1 MDTKIKNKNKALLPL
16 AAIFFSIVVLAISL
30 FFILE
35 SQASLLDDNLEE
47 ASLSKVEQ
55 YSISINP
62 GDNLTKIFKAVGL
75 VEKDVFLFND
85 LGEKAKP
92 LNNLKPNQ
100 VVTISV
106 DTDAKRCINLSL
118 WLANGKKLDF
128 NWEGDHYS
136 VKEYKQSLKSSINYA
151 AITVKSSLL
160 EDALAAGVSKSIVY
174 QITDAL
180 GWEIDFI
187 KDLRPGDKFE
197 LLFKQS
203 YLPGKGFINDDLE
216 ELVYTSS
223 KGVLRATKFTNS
235 TGLTAFYLPDGQR
248 LSRDFLNSPLKF
260 NRISSPFSLSRKHP
274 LLGITRPHHGVD
286 LTAKYGSP
294 VWTTG
299 QGKVVFSGTKSGY
312 GKTVIIQH
320 NYKYK
325 TIYAHLSKFAKGITK
340 GAKVKQGQVI
350 GYVGT
355 TGISTGPH
363 LHYEFR
369 INNKPTNPMTV
380 KIPRSPS
387 LAKKDIN
394 TFNDTLEK
402 NDILREEIRR
412 AREE

>member
-1 MDTKIKNKNKALLPL
+1 M
-16 AAIFFSIVVLAISL
+16 
-30 FFILE
+30 
-35 SQASLLDDNLEE
+35 
-47 ASLSKVEQ
+47 
-55 YSISINP
+55 
-62 GDNLTKIFKAVGL
+62 
-75 VEKDVFLFND
+75 
-85 LGEKAKP
+85 
-92 LNNLKPNQ
+92 
-100 VVTISV
+100 
-106 DTDAKRCINLSL
+106 
-118 WLANGKKLDF
+118 
-128 NWEGDHYS
+128 
-136 VKEYKQSLKSSINYA
+136 
-151 AITVKSSLL
+151 
-160 EDALAAGVSKSIVY
+160 
-174 QITDAL
+174 
-180 GWEIDFI
+180 
-187 KDLRPGDKFE
+187 
-197 LLFKQS
+197 
-203 YLPGKGFINDDLE
+203 
-216 ELVYTSS
+216 
-223 KGVLRATKFTNS
+223 
-235 TGLTAFYLPDGQR
+235 
-248 LSRDFLNSPLKF
+248 
-260 NRISSPFSLSRKHP
+260 SRKHP

-286 LTAKYGSP
+286 LAAKYGSP

-402 NDILREEIRR
+402 NDILREEIRH